1 MAEKKKSGRPPVQ
14 IDKAQFENL
23 CRLQCTEQE
32 IASWFGISHDT
43 LNRWCKKTYGKTFED
58 TFAEKR
64 EAGKISLRR
73 AQFQMAQT
81 NPTMNIWLSKQYLGQ
96 KETQDINIT
105 QKVDSTI
112 DEMEAYFASRQAGNP

>member
-1 MAEKKKSGRPPVQ
+1 
-14 IDKAQFENL
+14 
-23 CRLQCTEQE
+23 
-32 IASWFGISHDT
+32 
-43 LNRWCKKTYGKTFED
+43 
-58 TFAEKR
+58 
-64 EAGKISLRR
+64 
-73 AQFQMAQT
+73 MAQT